1 MSKVVALNGG
11 PTGEKAPNENCIAN
25 LKAALERA
33 EAGEVVGCIVI
44 QLHHD
49 NLASWSFGGVIG
61 GYAIVGAAQDAMLA
75 ALRASET

>member
-1 MSKVVALNGG
+1 VSKVVALNGG

-49 NLASWSFGGVIG
+49 NLASCSFGGVLG
-61 GYAIVGAAQDAMLA
+61 GYAIVDAAQTAMLVA
-75 ALRASET
+75 QMASET